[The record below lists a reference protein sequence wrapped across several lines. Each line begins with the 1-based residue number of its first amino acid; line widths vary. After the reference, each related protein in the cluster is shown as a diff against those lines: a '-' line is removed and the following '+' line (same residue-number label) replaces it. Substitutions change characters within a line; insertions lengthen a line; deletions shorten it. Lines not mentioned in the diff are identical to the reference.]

1 MRTIAVTGGK
11 GGVGKTN
18 ISANLAVAL
27 ADMGKRTLLLDADL
41 GLANL
46 DVVLGLSP
54 KYTLADLI
62 AGRCTLDEVIIEG
75 PGGVLVVPAASGRRH
90 MAELAPA
97 QHIGLVNVF
106 SELERDL
113 DVMVIDTAAGIT
125 DSVLTFC
132 QAAQDTVVVVCDE
145 PASITDAYAL
155 IKVLA
160 RTRRGPPADHRQHGA
175 RPQRRPPAVRQALAG
190 VRKVPRRCLA
200 ELPRPRAAGR
210 LAAPVGAAPATGHQ
224 GLPGQSL
231 GTGHCRNRTPYLALA
246 GPHRAARQ
254 RRVLRRTHHPTGSGR
269 MSTATA
275 TTATAQYRAVQRNN
289 ANDVVTQH
297 ADLVR
302 RIAHHLAA
310 RLPASVEVDD
320 LIQAG
325 MIGLIEA
332 SRSYDSDQ
340 GASFETYASI
350 RIRGSMIDE
359 IRRGDWVPRSVHRRA
374 RDAAA
379 AVRKIEQNTG
389 RAAAATE
396 VAAAMEMPLPDY
408 LRLMEDAARGQ
419 VLSLES
425 RIEDHGELD
434 TTAKGGPNPQQMME
448 RGEFG
453 RELGKA
459 IGQLPEREQL
469 VLSLYYEQELNLKE
483 IGAVLGVS
491 ESRVC
496 QIHGQAV
503 VRLRGRLKVFELA
516 DAGVEIDD

>member
-1 MRTIAVTGGK
+1 
-11 GGVGKTN
+11 
-18 ISANLAVAL
+18 
-27 ADMGKRTLLLDADL
+27 
-41 GLANL
+41 
-46 DVVLGLSP
+46 
-54 KYTLADLI
+54 
-62 AGRCTLDEVIIEG
+62 
-75 PGGVLVVPAASGRRH
+75 
-90 MAELAPA
+90 
-97 QHIGLVNVF
+97 
-106 SELERDL
+106 
-113 DVMVIDTAAGIT
+113 
-125 DSVLTFC
+125 
-132 QAAQDTVVVVCDE
+132 
-145 PASITDAYAL
+145 
-155 IKVLA
+155 
-160 RTRRGPPADHRQHGA
+160 
-175 RPQRRPPAVRQALAG
+175 
-190 VRKVPRRCLA
+190 
-200 ELPRPRAAGR
+200 
-210 LAAPVGAAPATGHQ
+210 
-224 GLPGQSL
+224 
-231 GTGHCRNRTPYLALA
+231 
-246 GPHRAARQ
+246 
-254 RRVLRRTHHPTGSGR
+254 

-275 TTATAQYRAVQRNN
+275 TTASAQYRAVQRNN

-332 SRSYDSDQ
+332 SRSYDSEQ

-389 RAAAATE
+389 RA
-396 VAAAMEMPLPDY
+396 AAAMEMPLPDY

-516 DAGVEIDD
+516 DAGVEVDD